1 MIFYLCSILL
11 ILYSIVN
18 FKKGFYVFL
27 AFKLL
32 LVRNITLI
40 SIPGIPLL
48 SLDMFLS
55 LLYSFW
61 FFFQRK
67 KYRKAKYSF
76 PYISPGV
83 IIILSW
89 MLSTLFSVAGFSSE
103 ISVFIGDVAN
113 EFILL
118 IAIWETLEEKE
129 DFDFLFG
136 MITIVI
142 FASCIYAF
150 FEYKMQTNPLQLY
163 EMTLNKDSSR
173 IIDFGYGIDSLR
185 GYHVQ
190 SIFEHAITA
199 GITWALYSVF
209 VMTSIVKYNES
220 LRFKALSVVTA
231 IMCLLAVV
239 LTKQRAGLVFFFI
252 SALSFFKPQKKR
264 LYAIFALLAIGM
276 MLISPYL
283 IDNINILLSLFSAKA
298 QSQVGGSDA
307 SMRWKQLNA
316 AFQLFLKAPLFG
328 LGSKFDSVL
337 NDRFV
342 QELLGGESIWF
353 SVIPGYGLIGIISY
367 LYSAYWMVY
376 KIPKYFRSIELF
388 WVSLA
393 YWVVR
398 TLTSV
403 PGMKVYLIYLFFI
416 YFIKKSNRYKR
427 YKGLRQNEW
436 RLQGTLVCYKKVFK

>member
-1 MIFYLCSILL
+1 MIFYLCSILI
-11 ILYSIVN
+11 ILYSFVN
-18 FKKGFYVFL
+18 FKRGFIIFL

-48 SLDMFLS
+48 TLDMFMS

-61 FFFQRK
+61 FFLFKK
-67 KYRKAKYSF
+67 KYSTAKYSF
-76 PYISPGV
+76 PYMSPGMLLM
-83 IIILSW
+83 LSW
-89 MLSTLFSVAGFSSE
+89 TLSALFSVAGFSSE
-103 ISVFIGDVAN
+103 ISVLIGDVAN
-113 EFILL
+113 EFLLL
-118 IAIWETLEEKE
+118 IAMWETLEDKE

-142 FASCIYAF
+142 FASCIYALV
-150 FEYKMQTNPLQLY
+150 EYKMQTNPLQIY
-163 EMTLNKDSSR
+163 EMTLNKDPLK
-173 IIDFGYGIDSLR
+173 IIDFGYGIDKWR

-199 GITWALYSVF
+199 GIIWALYSVF
-209 VMTSIVKYNES
+209 VMTSIVKYNEP
-220 LRFKALSVVTA
+220 LRFKAISVVTA
-231 IMCLLAVV
+231 ILCLLAVI

-252 SALSFFKPQKKR
+252 AALSFFKPKKKK
-264 LYAIFALLAIGM
+264 LYVIFALVAIGM
-276 MLISPYL
+276 VFISPYL
-283 IDNINILLSLFSAKA
+283 IDNINILLSLFSSKA

-307 SMRWKQLNA
+307 SMRWEQLNA
-316 AFQLFLKAPLFG
+316 AFQLFFKAPLFG
-328 LGSKFDSVL
+328 LGSKFDSVI
-337 NDRFV
+337 NNRYV
-342 QELLGGESIWF
+342 RALLGGESIWF
-353 SVIPGYGLIGIISY
+353 SVIPGYGLLGIVSY
-367 LYSAYWMVY
+367 LYSAYWMLY

-388 WVSLA
+388 WVSVA

-416 YFIKKSNRYKR
+416 YFIKKSDRYKV

-436 RLQGTLVCYKKVFK
+436 RLQGTIVHHKNVFK